1 MESNHAVEKRAT
13 LGQRGF
19 TLIEI
24 IAVLVILGILA
35 AVAVPK
41 YLDLRE
47 SAADAVIEGALA
59 AAASQATITYS
70 SELLKGNDLA
80 AAVTELGNVG
90 SPLGDFTFTYAASGT
105 TGITATITGATANTP
120 GASAWSNKSSTVT
133 TTRTVTFE

>member
-1 MESNHAVEKRAT
+1 MDSIRAVEKRAA

-41 YLDLRE
+41 YQDLQE

-70 SELLKGNDLA
+70 SELLKGNTLA
-80 AAVTELGNVG
+80 DAVTELANFGT
-90 SPLGDFTFTYAASGT
+90 LGDFTFTYAAAGT
-105 TGITATITGATANTP
+105 TGITATITGATAGTP
-120 GASAWSNKSSTVT
+120 GAKAWNNASSTVT
-133 TTRTVTFE
+133 KTRTVTFE

>member
-1 MESNHAVEKRAT
+1 METRHDVENRAT
-13 LGQRGF
+13 LAQRGF

-59 AAASQATITYS
+59 AAASQASITYS
-70 SELLKGNDLA
+70 SELLKGNDLT
-80 AAVTELGNVG
+80 AAVTELGNFG
-90 SPLGDFTFTYAASGT
+90 TLGDFTFTYAADGT
-105 TGITATITGATANTP
+105 TGITATMTGATANTP
-120 GASAWSNKSSTVT
+120 GASAWSNKSATAT
-133 TTRTVTFE
+133 LTRTVTFE